1 MTASKLA
8 KLRASRAAVIGADGF
23 CLGGVTER
31 KAVEGRSGLG
41 LSVRSISSR
50 TQHLR
55 DRCTDAG
62 DLLLASFRCRSA
74 PNAAD
79 AGSIMISSA
88 LHSRD
93 QITAPVA
100 HRRR

>member
-62 DLLLASFRCRSA
+62 DLLLASFRCPLGSKCCRRWL
-74 PNAAD
+74 NHDLLGAA
-79 AGSIMISSA
+79 
-88 LHSRD
+88 L
-93 QITAPVA
+93 PVIRL
-100 HRRR
+100 RRL